1 MDLKELGLQKI
12 QFNINDR
19 IGQSKKLLAKQGDY
33 MTRGLLIQLLN
44 NNVIVDTTNVDCVFF
59 AKSDGDIYMV
69 DADDIDTTKGLYQVI
84 FPPNILRKKENMP
97 CEIWFMKDGKFIST
111 FKFDIKVHETFVTDE
126 EISESDEVKP
136 VVNALIEVLAAE
148 KDRIIAEDERRSS
161 EIERE
166 NDEIERRRSE
176 GIRSQSEIERQI
188 DEDKRKKDEK
198 TRQN

>member
-1 MDLKELGLQKI
+1 
-12 QFNINDR
+12 
-19 IGQSKKLLAKQGDY
+19 
-33 MTRGLLIQLLN
+33 
-44 NNVIVDTTNVDCVFF
+44 
-59 AKSDGDIYMV
+59 
-69 DADDIDTTKGLYQVI
+69 YQVI

-198 TRQN
+198 TRQNDESVRRSNEKDRIELYEDVEKKLSDGYFKGDKGDIPKHQWN